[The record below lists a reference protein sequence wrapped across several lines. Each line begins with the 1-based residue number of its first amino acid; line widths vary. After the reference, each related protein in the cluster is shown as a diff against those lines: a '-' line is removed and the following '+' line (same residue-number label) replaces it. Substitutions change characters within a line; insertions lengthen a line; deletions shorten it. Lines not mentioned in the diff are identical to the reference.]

1 MDKEKDQAQQSTNQV
16 LDSLIRSNNFEAFL
30 DSNSGDIVETD
41 FGEYLTELCESKDIE
56 KSDVIKRSGIERSY
70 GYQLFKGTRTPSRDK
85 VLQLA
90 VGLSLGL
97 DETQK
102 LLKMARKSELYP
114 RIKRDAAVIFAIER
128 KMKMIDLQAFL
139 AHLGENPLGE
149 DAE

>member
-1 MDKEKDQAQQSTNQV
+1 MNMEKDLSQQSTNQM
-16 LDSLIRSNNFEAFL
+16 LDSLIHSRDFEAFL
-30 DSNSGDIVETD
+30 DSNSDDIVD
-41 FGEYLTELCESKDIE
+41 VGFGEYLTGLCESKNIE
-56 KSDVIKRSGIERSY
+56 KSEVIKRSGIERSY

-85 VLQLA
+85 VILLA
-90 VGLSLGL
+90 IGMMLSL

-128 KMKMIDLQAFL
+128 KMEMVDLQAFL

-149 DAE
+149 EAE

>member
-1 MDKEKDQAQQSTNQV
+1 MDKEKDQAQQSTNQM
-16 LDSLIRSNNFEAFL
+16 LDSLIRSYDFEAFL
-30 DSNSGDIVETD
+30 DSNSGDIVEAG
-41 FGEYLTELCESKDIE
+41 FGEYLTELCENKDIE
-56 KSDVIKRSGIERSY
+56 KSEVIKRSGIERSY

-128 KMKMIDLQAFL
+128 KMEMIDLQAFL

-149 DAE
+149 EAE